1 MSVVS
6 VSVHV
11 TVDCLPSEKITLQS
25 ETDAFPGTPVSFFIS
40 MIAQKSKNTVSGKC
54 IYIYK

>member
-1 MSVVS
+1 MVDVAGKRRRDVSVVA

-25 ETDAFPGTPVSFFIS
+25 ETDAFP
-40 MIAQKSKNTVSGKC
+40 
-54 IYIYK
+54 